1 LKLGSLFDG
10 IGGFPLVASRYK
22 IKPVWASEIE
32 PFPIKVTQHH
42 FPNMKHL
49 GDITQINGAEIEP
62 VDIITFGSPCQDLSV
77 AGKREG
83 LQGERSGLFMD
94 AVRIIREMRRAS
106 GGEYPRF
113 IVWEN
118 VPGAFSSN
126 GGQDIQVVLNELEKL
141 GFVIDMNVLDA
152 QYMGV
157 PQRRRRIFALC
168 ISADFIRQMRTPT
181 SLSIITQLLTEILL
195 CILSEQLN
203 LYEKEPKNSVWKQ
216 RKLTV
221 DGLQR
226 KMRLFSI
233 ETRENFEMLLNNWV
247 ETCQI
252 HLSEPYCSESHSEK
266 LDTTIK
272 AATNKNEFLT
282 EMELEKLFGS
292 ISRSW
297 KELLDVLYY
306 QGNSYITLTA
316 TKGTTNQI
324 ICGCANLLE
333 NMALLIGRLK
343 NYCQNLYETELYIS
357 TARKVCIDYARERQ
371 TSITLFDGMEWL
383 QCWDD
388 YIRLHTETT
397 EQFERYF
404 TGHSAAE
411 ILLEQEGVRGDFAE
425 GRKAW
430 EEAAAT
436 VGDGVENASGII
448 PFDTT
453 QITSPQN
460 GNNPKPDGPCHP
472 LCANAH
478 VPSIAIPQP
487 LIMEPRSQD
496 GTCRVYEDGIVPTLN
511 TAQGGQRQPCVITS
525 QAIPI
530 HDKATRYKGGGPT
543 RKNDGAANGFGV
555 GKPGDV
561 MPTLGTGDRHAVAY
575 PDPAHTL
582 LSKSNLSFRDDQD
595 TVVSVDCRNLY
606 ENKELSGTLQH
617 KGSGGYSLNYQN
629 PVRLGYVVRRLTP
642 LECLRLQ
649 GYPDWWLDVEGMSD
663 SAKYRAIGNSV
674 AIPCVEYVLGGIV
687 EALSCK

>member
-1 LKLGSLFDG
+1 MKLGSLFDG
-10 IGGFPLVASRYK
+10 IGGFPYAGLQFS

-32 PFPIKVTQHH
+32 PFPIRVTEHH

-49 GDITQINGAEIEP
+49 GDITKINGAEIEP

-83 LQGERSGLFMD
+83 LAGARSGLFMD
-94 AVRIIREMRRAS
+94 AIRIIREMRIATR
-106 GGEYPRF
+106 GRYPRF
-113 IVWEN
+113 AVWEN

-126 GGQDIQVVLNELEKL
+126 GGEDIKVVLDEIEGL
-141 GFVIDMNVLDA
+141 GFVVDLNVLDA

-168 ISADFIRQMRTPT
+168 QSVDFIRQMMTPT
-181 SLSIITQLLTEILL
+181 SWSIITQLLTEILL

-282 EMELEKLFGS
+282 EMELEKLFGNMS
-292 ISRSW
+292 KSW

-371 TSITLFDGMEWL
+371 AGITLFSGMEWV

-397 EQFERYF
+397 EQLERHF
-404 TGHSAAE
+404 RGQCAGE
-411 ILLEQEGVRGDFAE
+411 ILFKPESLPGDTSKS
-425 GRKAW
+425 RKER
-430 EEAAAT
+430 EEIAGD
-436 VGDGVENASGII
+436 VGDGFKAASRIDCTRGGITGAVSSKWAKGTGGPAGDEHYNLVAVPQLYDMTHADEVIRLVEPGL
-448 PFDTT
+448 P
-453 QITSPQN
+453 
-460 GNNPKPDGPCHP
+460 
-472 LCANAH
+472 
-478 VPSIAIPQP
+478 
-487 LIMEPRSQD
+487 
-496 GTCRVYEDGIVPTLN
+496 PTLN
-511 TAQGGQRQPCVITS
+511 ARMGTGGNQ
-525 QAIPI
+525 IPI
-530 HDKATRYKGGGPT
+530 CIQNTTRGKSQ
-543 RKNDGAANGFGV
+543 NGLGISQD
-555 GKPGDV
+555 DV
-561 MPTLGTGDRHAVAY
+561 SYTHAVAY
-575 PDPAHTL
+575 PEPANTL
-582 LSKSNLSFRDDQD
+582 LSKSNLSHRGD
-595 TVVSVDCRNLY
+595 TD
-606 ENKELSGTLQH
+606 
-617 KGSGGYSLNYQN
+617 NY
-629 PVRLGYVVRRLTP
+629 VYLRYAVRRLTP
-642 LECLRLQ
+642 LECERLQ
-649 GYPDWWLDVEGMSD
+649 GFPDNWTNIPGASD
-663 SAKYRAIGNSV
+663 TARYKAIGNSV
-674 AIPCVEYVLGGIV
+674 AILCVMFVLDGIV
-687 EALSCK
+687 RVSRRGV

>member
-1 LKLGSLFDG
+1 
-10 IGGFPLVASRYK
+10 
-22 IKPVWASEIE
+22 
-32 PFPIKVTQHH
+32 
-42 FPNMKHL
+42 MKHL

-62 VDIITFGSPCQDLSV
+62 VDIITFGSPCTRLSV
-77 AGKREG
+77 AGRHDGFDITFEC
-83 LQGERSGLFMD
+83 QGTKEEPHEIYTNNIRATDKYQYIYKDICPICGKELCETNESALFFH
-94 AVRIIREMRRAS
+94 AIRIINEMREATN
-106 GGEYPRF
+106 GTYPRF

-126 GGQDIQVVLNELEKL
+126 GGEDIKVVLDEIEGL
-141 GFVIDMNVLDA
+141 GFVVDLNVLDA

-168 ISADFIRQMRTPT
+168 QSVDFIRQMMTPT
-181 SLSIITQLLTEILL
+181 SWSIITQLLTEILL

-371 TSITLFDGMEWL
+371 AGITLFSGMEWV

-404 TGHSAAE
+404 GGQCAGE
-411 ILLEQEGVRGDFAE
+411 ILF
-425 GRKAW
+425 
-430 EEAAAT
+430 
-436 VGDGVENASGII
+436 
-448 PFDTT
+448 
-453 QITSPQN
+453 
-460 GNNPKPDGPCHP
+460 
-472 LCANAH
+472 
-478 VPSIAIPQP
+478 
-487 LIMEPRSQD
+487 EPRGNSWANSQTRHRTD
-496 GTCRVYEDGIVPTLN
+496 TLPMLKV
-511 TAQGGQRQPCVITS
+511 QGGGLSLERLSHCVF
-525 QAIPI
+525 
-530 HDKATRYKGGGPT
+530 DG
-543 RKNDGAANGFGV
+543 NDI
-555 GKPGDV
+555 
-561 MPTLGTGDRHAVAY
+561 RW
-575 PDPAHTL
+575 
-582 LSKSNLSFRDDQD
+582 
-595 TVVSVDCRNLY
+595 
-606 ENKELSGTLQH
+606 
-617 KGSGGYSLNYQN
+617 
-629 PVRLGYVVRRLTP
+629 LTP
-642 LECLRLQ
+642 LERLRLM
-649 GYPDWWLDVEGMSD
+649 GFPAYWLDIEGMSD
-663 SAKYRAIGNSV
+663 TAKYKAVGNSV
-674 AIPCVEYVLGGIV
+674 AIPCVLFVLSGIANV
-687 EALSCK
+687 LRRRAA